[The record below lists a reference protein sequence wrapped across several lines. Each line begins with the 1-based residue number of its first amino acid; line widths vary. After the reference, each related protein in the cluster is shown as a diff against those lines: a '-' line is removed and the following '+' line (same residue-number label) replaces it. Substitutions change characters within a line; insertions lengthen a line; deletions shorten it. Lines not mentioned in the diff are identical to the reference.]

1 MTSKAGLI
9 GTDVKSALTSYD
21 TITSSGPSVM
31 PFRCSMK
38 SWLLQMWCGD
48 FPTRGL
54 RILDDSFDVKYIT
67 APMLETMGLKGV
79 PSL

>member
-1 MTSKAGLI
+1 MTSRTGFI

-21 TITSSGPSVM
+21 TIASSGPSVI
-31 PFRCSMK
+31 PFSCSMK

-54 RILDDSFDVKYIT
+54 RIFDNSFDV
-67 APMLETMGLKGV
+67 E
-79 PSL
+79 